1 MTYLGVK
8 NLKKNNFKP
17 TYDMKLKKFIYNKD
31 TKESNLAGVLFVV
44 LVTAIC
50 IGILYYFFW
59 I

>member
-1 MTYLGVK
+1 MT
-8 NLKKNNFKP
+8 KP
-17 TYDMKLKKFIYNKD
+17 THDMKLKEFIYNKE

>member
-1 MTYLGVK
+1 
-8 NLKKNNFKP
+8 
-17 TYDMKLKKFIYNKD
+17 MKLKDFIYNKD

-44 LVTAIC
+44 LVAAIC